1 MITIAATG
9 LNCGNIKKSSLPA
22 TAAAESTAST
32 AISFAD
38 GFFFSKLIKK
48 AARHSTSTARII
60 SRCFLVPLGIKS
72 VPSITVKGIR
82 TAVITPATISDGV
95 TFFAVTG
102 GFAIEFFGATPII
115 SIIIGT
121 HSNAYCSQNGS
132 DGISKGNMPV
142 PAKSIK
148 INPTLPSESI
158 TFRKTESL
166 LRFLRC
172 GTAVSGLSPFI
183 S

>member
-1 MITIAATG
+1 M
-9 LNCGNIKKSSLPA
+9 
-22 TAAAESTAST
+22 
-32 AISFAD
+32 SF
-38 GFFFSKLIKK
+38 
-48 AARHSTSTARII
+48 
-60 SRCFLVPLGIKS
+60 GIKS

-148 INPTLPSESI
+148 ANPTLPSESI
-158 TFRKTESL
+158 TFRKTESFL
-166 LRFLRC
+166 RFLRFLRC
-172 GTAVSGLSPFI
+172 VTVMSGLSPFMP
-183 S
+183 